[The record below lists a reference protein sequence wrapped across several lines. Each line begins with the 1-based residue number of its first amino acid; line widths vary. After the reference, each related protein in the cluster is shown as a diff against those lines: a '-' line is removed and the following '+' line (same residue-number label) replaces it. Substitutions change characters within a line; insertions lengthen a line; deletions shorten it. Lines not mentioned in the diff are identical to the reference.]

1 MWFVNLL
8 FNIWTYLPFLAIT
21 DELVFSASEKETEK
35 PHKYYLSLI
44 NILFGEKRI
53 QFVSAPILQPNKKVI
68 IFRVIQFSQM
78 DRFKISG
85 DKVKQL
91 ENDYKQHY
99 DTLSENDKTIEKEEL
114 LRHLE
119 EQESRIETS
128 FNKINA
134 FTTIIVAVIP
144 ILITLFDWSKL
155 GNINTVN
162 KIVFAVL
169 IYANIN
175 LCAWVFQA
183 NNVRGIEK
191 SAFRDLKNSKEK
203 SKEQNWQIYFD
214 WQQIMKKA
222 DMYVSFVMY
231 IKTWV
236 LIVIFVSIIF
246 FAVVQNIRKTD
257 NESMNDRVYT
267 VETNLIEKTYDESAI
282 RWNRLLAE
290 LQENEYKRVLVL
302 YNDTDII
309 DIRGK
314 LEKFRCQKFVWITD
328 NGLKEK
334 EMKIILEE

>member
-1 MWFVNLL
+1 M
-8 FNIWTYLPFLAIT
+8 
-21 DELVFSASEKETEK
+21 
-35 PHKYYLSLI
+35 
-44 NILFGEKRI
+44 
-53 QFVSAPILQPNKKVI
+53 
-68 IFRVIQFSQM
+68 
-78 DRFKISG
+78 
-85 DKVKQL
+85 L
-91 ENDYKQHY
+91 EGLK
-99 DTLSENDKTIEKEEL
+99 
-114 LRHLE
+114 
-119 EQESRIETS
+119 
-128 FNKINA
+128 
-134 FTTIIVAVIP
+134 
-144 ILITLFDWSKL
+144 
-155 GNINTVN
+155 
-162 KIVFAVL
+162 
-169 IYANIN
+169 
-175 LCAWVFQA
+175 
-183 NNVRGIEK
+183 K

-309 DIRGK
+309 DIREK

>member
-21 DELVFSASEKETEK
+21 DELVFSASEKEIEK
-35 PHKYYLSLI
+35 SHKYYLSLI
-44 NILFGEKRI
+44 NILFGEKKI
-53 QFVSAPILQPNKKVI
+53 QFVSVPIFQSDKKVI

-78 DRFKISG
+78 DRFKISE
-85 DKVKQL
+85 DKVKKL

-99 DTLSENDKTIEKEEL
+99 DTLSKNDKTIEKEEL

-155 GNINTVN
+155 GSIDTVN

-257 NESMNDRVYT
+257 NEPMNDRVYT

-309 DIRGK
+309 DIREK
-314 LEKFRCQKFVWITD
+314 LEKFRYQKFVWITD

>member
-21 DELVFSASEKETEK
+21 DELVFSVSEKEIEK
-35 PHKYYLSLI
+35 SHKYYLSLI
-44 NILFGEKRI
+44 NILFGEKKI
-53 QFVSAPILQPNKKVI
+53 QLVSVPIFQSDKKVI

-78 DRFKISG
+78 DRFKISE

-155 GNINTVN
+155 GTIDTVN

-309 DIRGK
+309 DIREK